1 MTQFGFTKQAVCIG
15 IALGLLG
22 FVVQPGMTQQEKGKP
37 GEKPKY
43 QKIKPKTD
51 KWSELSKDTSH
62 TELTAPPTNFPI
74 PVYSG
79 RFTYGYSRTCGVGSN
94 TSLDISSTDNV
105 ESVMNWYRSG
115 LKAAGWQLQ
124 EGMPGGQGVGNITG
138 YKTGML
144 CRVEVRSSGKGS
156 NIHLSVSKK
165 M

>member
-1 MTQFGFTKQAVCIG
+1 MLFIKQAACIG
-15 IALGLLG
+15 IAFAILGTAAQSG
-22 FVVQPGMTQQEKGKP
+22 VAQQQKGKP
-37 GEKPKY
+37 DEKPKY

-62 TELTAPPTNFPI
+62 TELSSPPPNFPI

-79 RFTYGYSRTCGVGSN
+79 RFAYGYSRTCGVGSS
-94 TSLDISSTDNV
+94 TSLDITSTDNV
-105 ESVMNWYRSG
+105 ESIMNWYRSG

-144 CRVEVRSSGKGS
+144 CRVEARAAGKGT

-165 M
+165 Q